1 MPIRDL
7 LLPLFTYPE
16 PTRDKS
22 IEAILDMAEA
32 MSERHRPSGNNDTA
46 VRTRVSAVIFQ
57 VQIEPGLYYEG
68 AQFGEFMAAELRKS
82 ADSAHHL
89 SKNFEALAKKR
100 RCLNSSKLIEQNIH
114 DSFDTLVSEARLC
127 QMTVLPVSR
136 GNEFHRAL
144 AERTIFESGRPV
156 LLFPES
162 RIPPVQR
169 SFSKIAV
176 AWDGSRGA
184 SRAVGDAM
192 PFLRRAD
199 EVRIFSATN
208 DKKMEGSARGIEIA
222 DKLKAEGVSAT
233 YDEVLKDNGSTI
245 GTFMENYVAEHESNL
260 LVMGAYGH
268 SRLREFLLGGA
279 TMSVL
284 INPPTWVMMSY

>member
-16 PTRDKS
+16 STKDKS

-32 MSERHRPSGNNDTA
+32 MSERHRPQSNNDAT

-68 AQFGEFMAAELRKS
+68 AQFGEFMTAELRKS
-82 ADSAHHL
+82 ADNAHHL
-89 SKNFEALAKKR
+89 SEYFGALAKKK
-100 RCLNSSKLIEQNIH
+100 RCLNSSKLVKQNIH
-114 DSFDTLVSEARLC
+114 DSFETLVSEARLC

-136 GNEFHRAL
+136 DNEFHRAL
-144 AERTIFESGRPV
+144 AEQTIFGSGRPV
-156 LLFPES
+156 LLYPES
-162 RIPPVQR
+162 KIPPVRR
-169 SFSKIAV
+169 SFARIAV

-208 DKKMEGSARGIEIA
+208 DKKMEGSARGMEIA
-222 DKLKAEGVSAT
+222 DKLNAEGVSAI
-233 YDEVLKDNGSTI
+233 YEEVLKDNASTI
-245 GTFMENYVAEHESNL
+245 GTFMENYVAEHGSNL

-268 SRLREFLLGGA
+268 SRFREFLLGGA